1 MSSTP
6 LESDQFFSASDVE
19 ILRQDSCYQGFFR
32 MNRYTLRHKLF
43 AGGWC
48 APITRELFE
57 RGHAAAMLPYDPR
70 RDEVVLLEQ
79 FRIGAVDGIHS
90 PWLLEMVAG
99 IIEPGEVSAE
109 VIHREAQ
116 EEAGLAVARS
126 QFALSYLVSP
136 GGTTERIDV
145 FIGEVDSSLASGLH
159 GLAEEGE
166 DIRVHV
172 VSREQAYGWVE
183 SGRIDN
189 AATVIALQWLQ
200 LHLDQVQQA
209 WVSPLHKA

>member
-6 LESDQFFSASDVE
+6 LESEQFFSASDVE
-19 ILRQDSCYQGFFR
+19 ILRQEACYQGFFR

-79 FRIGAVDGIHS
+79 FRIGAVDGEHS

-99 IIEPGEVSAE
+99 IIEPGEVSAD
-109 VIHREAQ
+109 VIRREAQ
-116 EEAGLAVARS
+116 EEAGLEVSRS

-145 FIGEVDSSLASGLH
+145 YVGEVDSSLASGLH
-159 GLAEEGE
+159 GLADEGE

-172 VSREQAYGWVE
+172 VSREQAYDWVE

-200 LHLDQVQQA
+200 LHLDQVRQA
-209 WVSPLHKA
+209 WGSPLHKA

>member
-1 MSSTP
+1 MSQLP
-6 LESDQFFSASDVE
+6 LASEPYFTAADVE
-19 ILRQDSCYQGFFR
+19 ILRQENCHQGFFR

-43 AGGWC
+43 AGGWS
-48 APITRELFE
+48 APLTRELFE
-57 RGHAAAMLPYDPR
+57 RGHAAAMLPYDPQ

-79 FRIGAVDGIHS
+79 FRIGAVDGERS

-99 IIEPGEVSAE
+99 IIEPGESTAS
-109 VIHREAQ
+109 VIHREAE
-116 EEAGLAVARS
+116 EEAGLTVARS

-159 GLAEEGE
+159 GLADEGE

-172 VSREQAYGWVE
+172 VSREQAYAWVE

-200 LHLDQVQQA
+200 LHLDGVRQA
-209 WVSPLHKA
+209 WASPVAAV

>member
-1 MSSTP
+1 MSDIP
-6 LESDQFFSASDVE
+6 LSASAYYGVEDVE
-19 ILRQDSCYQGFFR
+19 VLAVETGYKGFFR
-32 MNRYTLRHKLF
+32 INRYTLRHKLF
-43 AGGWC
+43 AGGWS
-48 APITRELFE
+48 ATLTRELFE
-57 RGHAAAMLPYDPR
+57 RGHAAAMLPYDPKT
-70 RDEVVLLEQ
+70 DQVVLLEQ
-79 FRIGAVDGIHS
+79 FRVGALGSARS

-99 IIEPGEVSAE
+99 IIEPGEASAE
-109 VIHREAQ
+109 VIRREAQ
-116 EEAGLAVARS
+116 EEAGLDVARS

-145 FIGEVDSSLASGLH
+145 FVGEVDSSLASGLH

-172 VSREQAYGWVE
+172 VSREQAYAWVE

-200 LHLDQVQQA
+200 LHLEELRQA
-209 WVSPLHKA
+209 WSLPSEKA

>member
-1 MSSTP
+1 MSPTS
-6 LESDQFFSASDVE
+6 LESEQFFSASDVE
-19 ILRQDSCYQGFFR
+19 ILHQEACYQGFFR

-79 FRIGAVDGIHS
+79 FRIGAVDGMHS

-99 IIEPGEVSAE
+99 MIEPEEVSAD
-109 VIHREAQ
+109 VIRREAQ
-116 EEAGLAVARS
+116 EEAGLEVARS

-145 FIGEVDSSLASGLH
+145 FIGEVDSSLATGLH
-159 GLAEEGE
+159 GLADEGE

-172 VSREQAYGWVE
+172 VSREQAYAWVE

-200 LHLDQVQQA
+200 LHLDQLRQA

>member
-1 MSSTP
+1 MTDTTKATTP
-6 LESDQFFSASDVE
+6 RTVE
-19 ILRQDSCYQGFFR
+19 IVKREQCFKGFYQLDR
-32 MNRYTLRHKLF
+32 VHLRHELF
-43 AGGWC
+43 AGGMS
-48 APITRELFE
+48 REISREVFV
-57 RGHAAAMLPYDPR
+57 RHDAVCVLPYDPQ

-79 FRIGAVDGIHS
+79 FRIGAVDGERS

-99 IIEPGEVSAE
+99 IIEPGESTAS
-109 VIHREAQ
+109 VIHREAE
-116 EEAGLAVARS
+116 EEAGLTVARS

-145 FIGEVDSSLASGLH
+145 FVGEVDSSLASGLH
-159 GLAEEGE
+159 GLADEGE

-172 VSREQAYGWVE
+172 VSREQAYAWVE

-200 LHLDQVQQA
+200 LHLDGVRQA
-209 WVSPLHKA
+209 WASPVAAV

>member
-1 MSSTP
+1 MSSSS
-6 LESDQFFSASDVE
+6 LESGSLFTATDVE
-19 ILRQDSCYQGFFR
+19 ILRQETCFQGFFR

-48 APITRELFE
+48 TPITRE
-57 RGHAAAMLPYDPR
+57 
-70 RDEVVLLEQ
+70 LLEQ
-79 FRIGAVDGIHS
+79 FRIGAVDGQRS

-99 IIEPGEVSAE
+99 IIEPGEASAE
-109 VIHREAQ
+109 VIRREAE
-116 EEAGLAVARS
+116 EEAGLEVARS

-145 FIGEVDSSLASGLH
+145 FVGEVDSSLASGLH

-172 VSREQAYGWVE
+172 VSREQAYAWVE

-200 LHLDQVQQA
+200 LHLAEIREQ
-209 WVSPLHKA
+209 WGSGE

>member
-1 MSSTP
+1 MTDKP
-6 LESDQFFSASDVE
+6 LAADAYYAANDVD
-19 ILRQDSCYQGFFR
+19 ILKQETCFQGFFR
-32 MNRYTLRHKLF
+32 MNRYTLRHRLF

-48 APITRELFE
+48 TPITRELFE
-57 RGHAAAMLPYDPR
+57 RGHAAAMLPYDPE
-70 RDEVVLLEQ
+70 RDEVVLVEQ
-79 FRIGAVDGIHS
+79 FRIGAIDGQRS

-99 IIEPGEVSAE
+99 MIEPGETSQS
-109 VIHREAQ
+109 VIEREAV
-116 EEAGLAVARS
+116 EEAGLSVGRS
-126 QFALSYLVSP
+126 RFALSYLVSP

-145 FIGEVDSSLASGLH
+145 FIGEVDSRLAAGLH

-172 VSREQAYGWVE
+172 VSREQAYAWVE

-200 LHLDQVQQA
+200 LHLEPLRAA
-209 WVSPLHKA
+209 WAS

>member
-1 MSSTP
+1 MKIAFLTLGCKLNYAETST
-6 LESDQFFSASDVE
+6 
-19 ILRQDSCYQGFFR
+19 Y
-32 MNRYTLRHKLF
+32 
-43 AGGWC
+43 
-48 APITRELFE
+48 E
-57 RGHAAAMLPYDPR
+57 RG
-70 RDEVVLLEQ
+70 
-79 FRIGAVDGIHS
+79 FK
-90 PWLLEMVAG
+90 
-99 IIEPGEVSAE
+99 
-109 VIHREAQ
+109 
-116 EEAGLAVARS
+116 EAGLEVARS

-159 GLAEEGE
+159 GLADEGE

-172 VSREQAYGWVE
+172 VSREQAYAWVE

-200 LHLDQVQQA
+200 LHLDQVRQA